1 MTNWTVH
8 FIQYKRNK
16 WKMKTLLWH
25 QIHWKFKSV
34 KNYLNFQ
41 RWKEAEFQDT
51 KIPIKQIRKTFTAL
65 LLLPVLICA
74 SHSLV
79 RLVVVRLVF
88 VHPVFLVL
96 ISLSIFFPCHCLPR
110 PDAADMIQLCLVKVC
125 SPVTLIS
132 CSQSFFLP
140 FFVAFCVCVCGSMF
154 CSNLLTKPF
163 SFVFFFPFAVFVS
176 KLTDIATNI
185 KLSLTETWV
194 VILPKKVMEKSH
206 GSKMFLLTLILSLLS
221 IDR

>member
-25 QIHWKFKSV
+25 QIH
-34 KNYLNFQ
+34 LNFQ

-51 KIPIKQIRKTFTAL
+51 KIPIKQIRKTFTTL

-79 RLVVVRLVF
+79 RLVIVRLVF

-140 FFVAFCVCVCGSMF
+140 FFVAFCVCVCVVL
-154 CSNLLTKPF
+154 CSVLTFWPNPFLLY
-163 SFVFFFPFAVFVS
+163 FFFPFAVFVS

-185 KLSLTETWV
+185 KPSLTETWV